1 MGSRVMSEQV
11 GSGQASFVI
20 ESGANAGLQVS
31 IGAVLDGG
39 RPAFLIGSDPRSHLQ
54 LSAVDALPAH
64 AILLRRA
71 GGHFLQPRF
80 PHCVVLVNGRRINRP
95 TCLLPGDVVQIGAAT
110 LRFDQQ
116 EGEAAEPDV
125 RPPLANPKPAAAAAP
140 AQPVQPVEPRVPQPT
155 PALSPV
161 ERAASAVHEPV
172 IYRPA
177 TQVEGGVNL
186 AATLLGVISVLAI
199 IGVVAYGLI
208 SGGGVQTSEAA
219 NFAYNDGN
227 VTLLMFEASWCTFCK
242 QQQPIV
248 SALADEY
255 RGDVYVEYVDID
267 NPRNRGLVNRFAAR
281 SVPLL
286 VVMNDRG
293 EVVATFRGLTP
304 ARSLRP
310 ALERALSQSTGTAVT
325 SR

>member
-1 MGSRVMSEQV
+1 MSEQV
-11 GSGQASFVI
+11 SIEQASFVI
-20 ESGANAGLQVS
+20 ESGANAGLRVS
-31 IGAVLDGG
+31 ISAVLDGG

-54 LSAVDALPAH
+54 LSADALPAH

-71 GGHFLQPRF
+71 GGYFLQPRF

-95 TCLLPGDVVQIGAAT
+95 TCLLPGDVVQIGAVT

-116 EGEAAEPDV
+116 AGEAAEPDD
-125 RPPLANPKPAAAAAP
+125 RPPLAGWTPAAPPAPAQPTAPPPVPALAPAGDEPPPVEPAAAA
-140 AQPVQPVEPRVPQPT
+140 
-155 PALSPV
+155 
-161 ERAASAVHEPV
+161 HEPI

-177 TQVEGGVNL
+177 AQVETGGIHL
-186 AATLLGVISVLAI
+186 AAALLGVISVLAI
-199 IGVVAYGLI
+199 VGVVAYGLL

-219 NFAYNDGN
+219 NFAYHDGN

-242 QQQPIV
+242 QQRPIV

-267 NPRNRGLVNRFAAR
+267 NPRNRGLVTRFAAR
-281 SVPLL
+281 SVPLV